1 MTDESSEES
10 KSPRHLPFEVASA
23 DDDEEEESRQ
33 RRAERYKRYS
43 SQTSIW

>member
-10 KSPRHLPFEVASA
+10 KSPGVLPFEVASA
-23 DDDEEEESRQ
+23 EDDEEESRQ
-33 RRAERYKRYS
+33 RRADRYKRYS